1 MTRLAGKWQVWSV
14 TEGGRLRRIG
24 RMLAIPL
31 ILCSSLA
38 MASGFQQMPETRER
52 LASPQACLAFLR
64 QAASDDARAPKPETI
79 GADGMRQTITVE
91 AKSQGVENLG
101 GNRARYAAKIWVVNG
116 WPRPDLGQIEYRA
129 NWEEHAYECRG
140 RVLISRTS
148 RGFTSESFE
157 PMR

>member
-1 MTRLAGKWQVWSV
+1 MPRLAGRWKAWSV
-14 TEGGRLRRIG
+14 TEGEKLRCIGRLF
-24 RMLAIPL
+24 AIPL
-31 ILCSSLA
+31 ILCPTLA

-52 LASPQACLAFLR
+52 LASQQACLDFLR
-64 QAASDDARAPKPETI
+64 QSASDDARAPKPETI
-79 GADGMRQTITVE
+79 GTDGMRQTITVE
-91 AKSQGVENLG
+91 AISKGVESLG